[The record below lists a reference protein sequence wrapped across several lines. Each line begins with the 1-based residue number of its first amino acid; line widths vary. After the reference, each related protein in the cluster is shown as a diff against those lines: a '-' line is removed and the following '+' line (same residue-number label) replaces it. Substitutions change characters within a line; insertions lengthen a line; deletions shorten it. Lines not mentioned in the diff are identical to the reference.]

1 MRTSLWG
8 TIGYGLGDLS
18 LTPAGASASIDT
30 DLRMSMAA
38 LGGRGVLSMRTG
50 AAGSFELAMRSDA
63 MLTATESGESE
74 NLLRARGATSRVRT
88 LLEGRGSLPLGTG
101 GVLTPTLEA
110 GLRYDGGDA
119 ETGAGLEVGG
129 GFGYVTG
136 RLSVQ
141 LDARALVEH
150 EDTEYEEWGFS
161 GSLAYKPRSDGAG
174 LALQLGSTWGAAQSG
189 LQSLWSRVDPPAWRV
204 AGRRCPPRNGSRPS
218 SATAYLGPGDK
229 HSGFPTSRR
238 R

>member
-1 MRTSLWG
+1 MRTGLWG

-30 DLRMSMAA
+30 DLRISMVA
-38 LGGRGVLSMRTG
+38 LGGRGMLSMRTG

-74 NLLRARGATSRVRT
+74 NLLRATGATSRMRI
-88 LLEGRGSLPLGTG
+88 LLEGGGSLPLGTG
-101 GVLTPTLEA
+101 GVLTPTLE

-119 ETGAGLEVGG
+119 ETGTGLEVGG

-161 GSLAYKPRSDGAG
+161 GSLAYKPRSDGGG
-174 LALQLGSTWGAAQSG
+174 L
-189 LQSLWSRVDPPAWRV
+189 
-204 AGRRCPPRNGSRPS
+204 RCSWVPHGV
-218 SATAYLGPGDK
+218 
-229 HSGFPTSRR
+229 RR
-238 R
+238 RAACSRCGRG